1 MATQITIRL
10 PDDEVAFIDTE
21 VASGDAGSRAAVV
34 SRALR
39 REMRRAANAHDIA
52 IMLKQPDTDLDD
64 LAAHNADNA
73 DAVFGDLG

>member
-1 MATQITIRL
+1 MTTQITVRL

-21 VASGDAGSRAAVV
+21 VASGDAASRAAVV

-39 REMRRAANAHDIA
+39 REMRRAANARDIA
-52 IMLKQPDTDLDD
+52 IILKRPDADLDD
-64 LAAHNADNA
+64 LAAHNAASA